1 MLDPIEYQK
10 QVQAKR
16 KAEADAKRIQEAS
29 QETITATATE
39 YDQFQL
45 LLDSLDKDVARLHGL
60 GIEEKN
66 RIRSEELIPK
76 YLPYCKE
83 YMLKVEDGE
92 QPYKNP
98 VLVQVVIWLFD
109 IGEIHA
115 ALQWAY
121 FAIEQKQ
128 PLPERFKRKD
138 LNTFVAD
145 AVLEWC
151 EQQENSGGSI
161 EPYFSQVF
169 QRLIDDN
176 WPMPDALRSKYFKKA
191 GDLARDKGESQ
202 QALEHYNRAVKL
214 DPKGAKC
221 KTRIAGVKKE
231 LEKQNESEDVSTGA
245 DGE

>member
-10 QVQAKR
+10 RVQAKR
-16 KAEADAKRIQEAS
+16 KAEAAAKRIQEAS

-60 GIEEKN
+60 GIDEKN

-76 YLPYCKE
+76 YRPYCRDYQEKG
-83 YMLKVEDGE
+83 DA
-92 QPYKNP
+92 YKNP
-98 VLVQVVIWLFD
+98 VMVQFLIWLFD
-109 IGEIHA
+109 VGQIHE
-115 ALQWAY
+115 ALFWAY

-128 PLPERFKRKD
+128 SLPERFKRKD
-138 LNTFVAD
+138 LTTFVAD

-151 EQQENSGGSI
+151 ELQENNDGSI

-191 GDLARDKGESQ
+191 GDLARDMGKPQ
-202 QALEHYNRAVKL
+202 QALEHYQRAVQL
-214 DPKGAKC
+214 DLSGAKC
-221 KTRIAGVKKE
+221 KTRINQVKKE
-231 LEKQNESEDVSTGA
+231 LEKQNESEDLPAGT